1 MATYGLTQADPL
13 LKDYYVPP
21 IIELLNYKTYMIDM
35 IERDAESIDFT
46 GRRAIFPVHMNRNR
60 GRGSRGDVAN
70 LPVAGYNVDVDAIV
84 KMRYHYYAMEISDP
98 TIKAAERDA
107 GAFANLLTRETTMLG
122 KEMRKD
128 MNRQV
133 WGKGTGAL
141 TTLRATSKE
150 KIAKVTTVQY
160 IGVGDTIDILKTSD
174 GTATAGGTGFTVVKR
189 TTGAEPT
196 VEINTNMTGEP
207 TTEYSVYISGSRVNE
222 IDGMQNIVEKNRTL
236 HEINSETAG
245 QEKWNGV
252 VLSAEENI
260 IGESLFEQAYD
271 EVGATG
277 EGDIEVWVTTRGI
290 RRRLADQYQSIK
302 RANDAKM
309 VEIHGGYT
317 AIFVNEIPVVT
328 DDDAP
333 KGYAFGVNKDSF
345 RWFEMDPPGWLESK
359 DGTIMHLKD
368 ATTAGQKMN
377 VWQAWFSWYAA
388 LGCKNPGLNVK
399 IEKGQD
405 DTAA

>member
-1 MATYGLTQADPL
+1 MSTYGLTQADPL

-46 GRRAIFPVHMNRNR
+46 GRRAIFPAHFNRNR
-60 GRGSRGDVAN
+60 GRGSRGDNAN
-70 LPVAGYNVDVDAIV
+70 LPVAGVNVDVDAIV
-84 KMRYHYYAMEISDP
+84 KMRYHYYAMEITDP

-107 GAFANLLTRETTMLG
+107 GTFANLLTRETKLLG

-150 KIAKVTTVQY
+150 KLLKVTSVQY
-160 IGVGDTIDILKTSD
+160 IGVNDVIDVLKTSD
-174 GTATAGGTGFTVVKR
+174 GSSAAGGTGFTVVKR
-189 TTGAEPT
+189 TTGSEPT
-196 VEINTNMTGEP
+196 VEVNTNVTGEP
-207 TTEYSVYISGSRVNE
+207 TTEYSVYITGSRVNE
-222 IDGMQNIVEKNRTL
+222 IDGLQNIVEKNRTL

-245 QEKWNGV
+245 QELWNGK

-260 IGESLFEQAYD
+260 AGESLFEQAYD

-277 EGDIEVWVTTRGI
+277 EGDIEVWITTRGV

-302 RANDAKM
+302 RVNDAKM
-309 VEIHGGYT
+309 TEIHGGYE
-317 AIFVNEIPVVT
+317 AIWVNNVPVVT
-328 DDDAP
+328 DDDCP
-333 KGYAFGVNKDSF
+333 KTFAFGINKDSF
-345 RWFEMDPPGWLESK
+345 RWYEMDAPGWLESK

-368 ATTAGQKMN
+368 ASTAGQKMN
-377 VWQAWFSWYAA
+377 VWQAWFSWYAT
-388 LGCKNPGLNVK
+388 LGCNNPGINVK
-399 IEKGQD
+399 IEKAAD
-405 DTAA
+405 DTPV